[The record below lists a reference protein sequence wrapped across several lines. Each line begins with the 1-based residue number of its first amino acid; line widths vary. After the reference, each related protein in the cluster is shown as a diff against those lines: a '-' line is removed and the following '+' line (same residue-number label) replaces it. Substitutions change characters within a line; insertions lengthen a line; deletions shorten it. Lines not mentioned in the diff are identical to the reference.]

1 MILAE
6 LKSLRWADLFLYSL
20 LEPRALYRQINRNEP
35 KSLALSFVIPAIVA
49 ITEILTLSLLG
60 KQTPFFYYK
69 VTYGW
74 ILLFL
79 CQALAAVISAS
90 LMDMACQ
97 FFGWKGN
104 IREFIVLIN
113 FSLFPKFFLLPL
125 VYLFRVFHFAPLFF
139 YTFFS
144 LGLFV
149 WSALIVIQGHLRD
162 AFVQLRESCAGVP
175 FPGDPCR
182 HDSVLRIH
190 SSRDLRDRIHCRVRA
205 YLLPG
210 STFLTTTSEMK

>member
-6 LKSLRWADLFLYSL
+6 FKSLKWADLLLFAL
-20 LEPRALYRQINRNEP
+20 LEPRSLYRQINRNEP
-35 KSLALSFVIPAIVA
+35 KAFLLSFMMPAIVA

-79 CQALAAVISAS
+79 CQALTAVISAS
-90 LMDMACQ
+90 LMDMASQ

-104 IREFIVLIN
+104 IREFVVLIN
-113 FSLFPKFFLLPL
+113 FSLFPKVFLLPL
-125 VYLFRVFHFAPLFF
+125 VYLFRVFNFAPLFF
-139 YTFFS
+139 YAFFS

-149 WSALIVIQGHLRD
+149 WSALIVIQG
-162 AFVQLRESCAGVP
+162 
-175 FPGDPCR
+175 
-182 HDSVLRIH
+182 I
-190 SSRDLRDRIHCRVRA
+190 
-205 YLLPG
+205 
-210 STFLTTTSEMK
+210 SEMHSCNFGKAALVYLFPAILIGTTLFFVFILLMICGVGYLAV

>member
-1 MILAE
+1 MILTE

-35 KSLALSFVIPAIVA
+35 KSLALSFLLPAVVA

-79 CQALAAVISAS
+79 CQALTTVISAS

-104 IREFIVLIN
+104 IREFIVMIN
-113 FSLFPKFFLLPL
+113 FSLFPKVFLLPL

-149 WSALIVIQGHLRD
+149 WSALIVIQG
-162 AFVQLRESCAGVP
+162 
-175 FPGDPCR
+175 
-182 HDSVLRIH
+182 I
-190 SSRDLRDRIHCRVRA
+190 
-205 YLLPG
+205 
-210 STFLTTTSEMK
+210 SEMHSCSFGKAALVYLFPAILVGTTLFFVFILLMICGIGYIAA